1 MLTYA
6 GAGSCNRMRNDS
18 AGAYT
23 DYTDAYNYTL
33 YTAPLQVPRE
43 HSIAAYARMPATP
56 KTPPPLLPRSRSLS
70 HSEWMRLT
78 DAQVSLVEAAYKA
91 RLGKVSEVFIPVRP
105 VGEPTDVPVH
115 ILLSTDD
122 RAVVA
127 ALQHLSQSG
136 GTKEKKVASATR
148 QADRLF
154 MRQDIIGLTR
164 YGFFYDALMR
174 ARLARLNMNLAEDFV
189 ILDDGAAPNF
199 WVNLC
204 MVGGGLLIW
213 FFMLCHEMRNAL
225 WRWRRRRAFYRQRSM
240 E

>member
-1 MLTYA
+1 MKIRTNHCPPGFISLGLLGHVIAMGLLIVGGQGVYVA
-6 GAGSCNRMRNDS
+6 LKNPDPLEIAM
-18 AGAYT
+18 A
-23 DYTDAYNYTL
+23 DY
-33 YTAPLQVPRE
+33 
-43 HSIAAYARMPATP
+43 IAEKPNA
-56 KTPPPLLPRSRSLS
+56 
-70 HSEWMRLT
+70 EWMRLT

-105 VGEPTDVPVH
+105 VGESTDVPVH

-136 GTKEKKVASATR
+136 GTKEKKVDSATR

-154 MRQDIIGLTR
+154 MRQYIIGLTH

-199 WVNLC
+199 WVNLS

-225 WRWRRRRAFYRQRSM
+225 WRWRRRRAFHRQRSM